1 MHTQRFK
8 SIFGITH
15 VSFNSGFSI
24 FILNGSGFGSFD
36 IRQFGVRHNFRFL
49 IFKVDVEGGALNLRL
64 VPGRFSPTSGPTGSM
79 GYLELIFLR
88 FQGLIWCI
96 NHFCILLGSGDI
108 R

>member
-1 MHTQRFK
+1 M
-8 SIFGITH
+8 
-15 VSFNSGFSI
+15 
-24 FILNGSGFGSFD
+24 
-36 IRQFGVRHNFRFL
+36 FL
-49 IFKVDVEGGALNLRL
+49 SKIQSEYLCSEYLEGGALNLRL
-64 VPGRFSPTSGPTGSM
+64 VPGRFSPTSDPAGSM